1 MEDMNDWRRTHYSGE
16 ITPEMEGSEVVVAGW
31 VHEVRDL
38 GGVAF
43 VVVRDRQGKAQV
55 TIPKKKVDEEIAEQ
69 MTSLVRESVVM
80 VKGTVQEDERA
91 PNNYEL
97 IPEGLKVLSN
107 SDTPL
112 PMDVSGKVNAELDT
126 RLNSRYMD
134 LRKAEVSSIFK
145 IRDTALTEVR
155 NFLEKNGFIEIT
167 TPKMV
172 ATATEGGTDLF
183 PISYFE
189 KEAFLNQSPQLFKQM
204 MMASGLDKVYEI
216 GPIFRAEEHDTR
228 RHLNESIS
236 IDVEMAFSDH
246 KDVMSVLEEMISH
259 VCREVK
265 EKCSKE
271 LEALDHDL
279 DAPET
284 PFERIK
290 YSEAIDIAAEKDV
303 EVVWGD
309 DLPTPGEKAVGREIG
324 TYYYIVDWPSEI
336 KPFYAMPEPDNKE
349 KSRAFDL
356 MHPEFEL
363 SSGAQRVHNIDMLE
377 ERMLEQGLNPEDFK
391 FYIDSFKYGMPPH
404 AGWGVGAERLLMA
417 LTGSKNIRE
426 VTLFPRDRNRL
437 TP

>member
-1 MEDMNDWRRTHYSGE
+1 MKDWRRTHYSGE

-31 VHEVRDL
+31 IHEVRDL

-43 VVVRDRQGKAQV
+43 VVLRDREGKAQI
-55 TIPKKKVDEEIAEQ
+55 TIPKKKVPEELAEK

-80 VKGTVQEDERA
+80 VRGNIQKDERA
-91 PNNYEL
+91 PGNFEL
-97 IPEGLKVLSN
+97 IPNDMKILSE
-107 SDTPL
+107 SKTPL

-134 LRKAEVSSIFK
+134 LRKPEINAIFK
-145 IRDTALTEVR
+145 IRSVALTEVR
-155 NFLEKNGFIEIT
+155 NYLESQGYIEIT

-189 KEAFLNQSPQLFKQM
+189 KEAFLNQSPQLFKQI

-216 GPIFRAEEHDTR
+216 GPIFRAEEHDTN

-236 IDVEMAFSDH
+236 IDIESAFSDH
-246 KDVMSVLEEMISH
+246 NDVMKLLEEMIHH
-259 VCREVK
+259 VTKNVEERCQ
-265 EKCSKE
+265 SE
-271 LEALDHDL
+271 LRALEHNL
-279 DAPET
+279 IVPET

-290 YSEAIDIAAEKDV
+290 YEEAIDIAGDHGV

-309 DLPTPGEKAVGREIG
+309 DIPTAGEKAVGEEIG

-336 KPFYAMPEPDNKE
+336 KPFYALPEPENQE
-349 KSRAFDL
+349 LSRAFDL
-356 MHPEFEL
+356 MHPRFEL
-363 SSGAQRVHNIDMLE
+363 SSGAQRVHKIKLLE
-377 ERMLEQGLNPEDFK
+377 KRMLNQDLDPEDFE
-391 FYIDSFKYGMPPH
+391 FYLNAFRYGMPPH

-417 LTGSKNIRE
+417 LTGKKNIRE